1 MGLKKPHLQWN
12 SLCASSLCFLTGKY
26 LLVSGFLWFEL
37 KLIKE
42 ILCRTCSDCSVVQH
56 LEGEGSPK
64 KIKSFFLF
72 RWNSQR
78 ASSNGCFTTLLLH
91 VLPNAAA
98 SSPPVPSHHLSQLT
112 LLLSGKNQFLLSGRN
127 FVRNS
132 FLAPLLL
139 LQPAVP
145 PDRYPQ
151 ILFFF
156 CLSSQPTRVY
166 YHSYIVWNQKDS
178 KDRHLRCQV

>member
-1 MGLKKPHLQWN
+1 MEFFM
-12 SLCASSLCFLTGKY
+12 CFLIV
-26 LLVSGFLWFEL
+26 LPHREVFACFWFEL

-56 LEGEGSPK
+56 LEGEGSRK

-78 ASSNGCFTTLLLH
+78 ASSNGCFTALLLH

-132 FLAPLLL
+132 FLAALL
-139 LQPAVP
+139 LQPSMP

-151 ILFFF
+151 ILFSF